1 MPFTAKLT
9 LPTPKK
15 NSRVVRGKKSCNST
29 DFKVWHETAM
39 ADLKAAGVPAKPFRR
54 CLIDLEFTFP
64 DRRRRDLTNFAD
76 SVMDALVDAG
86 VIEDDNWEVVPNL
99 QLRGSLGN
107 ALTQGVTIDIWEV
120 E

>member
-1 MPFTAKLT
+1 MQFVSRLT

-54 CLIDLEFTFP
+54 CIVDIEFTFP

-86 VIEDDNWEVVPNL
+86 VIEDDNWEVVPL
-99 QLRGSLGN
+99 LKLRGFLGN
-107 ALTQGVTIDIWEV
+107 VLTQGVAISVWDIE
-120 E
+120 